1 MLTFFIDML
10 HWLQAHQL
18 ACPVKKYLHID
29 CPGCGMQRSFIALLQ
44 GDIVLSVQL
53 HPVTIPLLL
62 FLLYSILHL
71 TIKFKNG
78 NRMIVYG
85 YLFVTILIVTN
96 YIYKIVNN
104 SIL

>member
-1 MLTFFIDML
+1 MLIFFIDIV

-18 ACPVKKYLHID
+18 VCPVKKYLHMD

-44 GDIVLSVQL
+44 GDIGLSLRL

-62 FLLYSILHL
+62 FLLYFLLHL
-71 TIKFKNG
+71 IVKFKNG
-78 NRMIVYG
+78 NRVIVYA

-104 SIL
+104 NIL